1 MILQVNSAK
10 NLKEGKTHMGHGPDT
25 YVTVTCG
32 QESFV
37 SDTAMQVRKGI
48 LKPLISSYSSTVM
61 RESHQFSDSSLF
73 TLKDGK
79 GSGFYIIIFSVNT
92 THTFTS

>member
-1 MILQVNSAK
+1 MILKTLFRYVPATGRHCRLILQVNSAK

-48 LKPLISSYSSTVM
+48 LKPLI
-61 RESHQFSDSSLF
+61 
-73 TLKDGK
+73 
-79 GSGFYIIIFSVNT
+79 
-92 THTFTS
+92 

>member
-48 LKPLISSYSSTVM
+48 LKPLI
-61 RESHQFSDSSLF
+61 
-73 TLKDGK
+73 
-79 GSGFYIIIFSVNT
+79 
-92 THTFTS
+92 